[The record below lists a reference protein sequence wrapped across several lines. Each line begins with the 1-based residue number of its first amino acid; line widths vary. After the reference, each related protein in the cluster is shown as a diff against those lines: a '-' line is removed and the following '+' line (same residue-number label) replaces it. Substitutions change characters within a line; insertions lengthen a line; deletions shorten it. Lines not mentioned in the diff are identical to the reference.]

1 MHLSEI
7 WHSKKNDSRLS
18 RTQVINI
25 RLAAA
30 EAFSYATNGG
40 VLCSFTFT
48 RVCGILFATA
58 RKWSILPLRSA
69 RKMKKE
75 EGGRIFEG
83 F

>member
-1 MHLSEI
+1 MWFFTFSTKTQIDLSHGVCMI
-7 WHSKKNDSRLS
+7 
-18 RTQVINI
+18 
-25 RLAAA
+25 
-30 EAFSYATNGG
+30 GG

-75 EGGRIFEG
+75 RGGRIFEG

>member
-1 MHLSEI
+1 MVVCMI
-7 WHSKKNDSRLS
+7 
-18 RTQVINI
+18 
-25 RLAAA
+25 
-30 EAFSYATNGG
+30 GG

-48 RVCGILFATA
+48 RVCGIVFATA

-75 EGGRIFEG
+75 EGGRFFEG

>member
-1 MHLSEI
+1 MFGLVP
-7 WHSKKNDSRLS
+7 RLFQDLRYS
-18 RTQVINI
+18 MRRALLFN
-25 RLAAA
+25 
-30 EAFSYATNGG
+30 
-40 VLCSFTFT
+40 FT

-75 EGGRIFEG
+75 RGGRIFEV